1 MSSKSSKKLNKD
13 IQYNGKINISIS
25 KHAIKRRKHYTPIEK
40 DILIDLVKQI
50 DEKYHISK
58 RDKNSY
64 KISHKGAIAII
75 KKTDDSL
82 LLVTAY
88 GFKRYDYKI
97 GNIKFKVSIALSI
110 QERKKIRED
119 SKGIIHKIYIINF
132 LGKKVE
138 CGSISDIS
146 KSKHSKDKKQTNEF
160 RYKIVLDWKLFIKF
174 ENIPMKHYY
183 LYFNN
188 FDEISNIV
196 HFGNDV
202 FILNDFTRNS

>member
-1 MSSKSSKKLNKD
+1 M
-13 IQYNGKINISIS
+13 NISIS

-40 DILIDLVKQI
+40 GILIDLVKQI
-50 DEKYHISK
+50 DKKYHISK
-58 RDKNSY
+58 KDNNAY
-64 KISHKGAIAII
+64 KIAHNGAIAII
-75 KKTDDSL
+75 KKTVDSL

-97 GNIKFKVSIALSI
+97 GNINFKVSVALSI

-119 SKGIIHKIYIINF
+119 NKGIIYKIYRINF

-146 KSKHSKDKKQTNEF
+146 KSKHSKDKKQIDNF
-160 RYKIVLDWKLFIKF
+160 KYKIVLDWKLFIKF
-174 ENIPMKHYY
+174 QNIPMKHYH

-188 FDEISNIV
+188 FDEICNIV
-196 HFGNDV
+196 HFENDV
-202 FILNDFTRNS
+202 FMLNDFKRNS

>member
-1 MSSKSSKKLNKD
+1 MK
-13 IQYNGKINISIS
+13 ISIS
-25 KHAIKRRKHYTPIEK
+25 NHALKRRKHYTPVDK
-40 DILIDLVKQI
+40 NLLLDLVKQI

-58 RDKNSY
+58 KDNNAY
-64 KISHKGAIAII
+64 KIAHNGAIAIV
-75 KKTDDSL
+75 KKNDDSL

-97 GNIKFKVSIALSI
+97 GNINFKVSVALSM

-119 SKGIIHKIYIINF
+119 NKGIIYKIYRINF

-146 KSKHSKDKKQTNEF
+146 KSKHSKDKKQIDNF
-160 RYKIVLDWKLFIKF
+160 KYKIVLDWKLFIKF
-174 ENIPMKHYY
+174 ENIPMKHYH

-188 FDEISNIV
+188 FDEICNIV
-196 HFGNDV
+196 HFENDV
-202 FILNDFTRNS
+202 FILNDFKRNG

>member
-1 MSSKSSKKLNKD
+1 M
-13 IQYNGKINISIS
+13 NISIS

-97 GNIKFKVSIALSI
+97 SNINFKVSIALSI

-119 SKGIIHKIYIINF
+119 SKGIIHKIYRINL
-132 LGKKVE
+132 LGKKVK

-146 KSKHSKDKKQTNEF
+146 KSKHSKDKKQIDNF
-160 RYKIVLDWKLFIKF
+160 KYKIVLDWKLFIKF
-174 ENIPMKHYY
+174 QNIPMKPYH

-196 HFGNDV
+196 HLENDV
-202 FILNDFTRNS
+202 FILNDFKRSIQ

>member
-1 MSSKSSKKLNKD
+1 MK
-13 IQYNGKINISIS
+13 ISIS
-25 KHAIKRRKHYTPIEK
+25 NHALKRRKHYTPIDK

-58 RDKNSY
+58 RDNNSY
-64 KISHKGAIAII
+64 KISHNGAIAII
-75 KKTDDSL
+75 KKAEDSL

-88 GFKRYDYKI
+88 GFKRYDYRI
-97 GNIKFKVSIALSI
+97 DNINFKVSIALSI

-119 SKGIIHKIYIINF
+119 NKGIIHKIYRINF

-146 KSKHSKDKKQTNEF
+146 KSKHSKDKKQIENF
-160 RYKIVLDWKLFIKF
+160 KYKIVLDGKLFIKF
-174 ENIPMKHYY
+174 ENIPMKHYH

-188 FDEISNIV
+188 FDEIYNIV
-196 HFGNDV
+196 HFENDV
-202 FILNDFTRNS
+202 FILNDFKINS

>member
-1 MSSKSSKKLNKD
+1 MK
-13 IQYNGKINISIS
+13 ISIS
-25 KHAIKRRKHYTPIEK
+25 NHALKRRKHYTPIDK

-58 RDKNSY
+58 RDNNSY
-64 KISHKGAIAII
+64 KIAHNGAIAII

-97 GNIKFKVSIALSI
+97 DNINFNVSIALSI

-119 SKGIIHKIYIINF
+119 NKGIIHKIYRINF

-146 KSKHSKDKKQTNEF
+146 KSRHAKDKKQIENF
-160 RYKIVLDWKLFIKF
+160 KYKIVLDGKLFIKF
-174 ENIPMKHYY
+174 ENIPMKHYH

-188 FDEISNIV
+188 FDEIYNIV
-196 HFGNDV
+196 HFENDV
-202 FILNDFTRNS
+202 FILNDFKINS